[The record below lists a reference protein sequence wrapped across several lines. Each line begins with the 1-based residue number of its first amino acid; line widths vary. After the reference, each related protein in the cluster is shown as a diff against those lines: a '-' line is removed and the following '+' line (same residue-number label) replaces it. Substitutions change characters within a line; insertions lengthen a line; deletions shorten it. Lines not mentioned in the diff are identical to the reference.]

1 MAGRITIKGWKEY
14 EKKLS
19 ESSNDLKLLADLEA
33 SASADNIANGARIK
47 APLNDG
53 KLRASINREGK
64 DGIYQVNVSADYAA
78 YVEFGTRR
86 KVQIPAGLE
95 DYAAQFKG
103 STGRSG
109 EEAKKAIYEWCR
121 KKGIAEDKWWAVYIG
136 IMTRGIKAQPFL
148 FPSVDEEEP
157 KFFERLKK
165 LLENL

>member
-1 MAGRITIKGWKEY
+1 MAGSINIKGWKEY

-19 ESSNDLKLLADLEA
+19 EASNDLKLLADLGA
-33 SASADNIANGARIK
+33 STSADYIANRARNK

-53 KLRASINREGK
+53 NLIKSINQEGSNGVYK
-64 DGIYQVNVSADYAA
+64 VNVSADYAA

-136 IMTRGIKAQPFL
+136 IMTKGIKAQPFL